1 MPSPTLSVVCPNTY
15 YKEKIHSWKFYR
27 NLPCAKVWFS
37 GGRKQE
43 ATRGS
48 TSEISNSKKIKW
60 CKVVKRKK
68 AQFTVFATHKARPS
82 VWFSLTRGVIE
93 VERRQGPLSCLLFG
107 DDNNAPLFHLYK
119 LRNCSVIRNN
129 HRLKAMEDVLIS
141 DLKWR
146 VINFTAQSSNYSFP
160 VFCLGN
166 LHESRHAPNLGKI
179 C

>member
-1 MPSPTLSVVCPNTY
+1 M
-15 YKEKIHSWKFYR
+15 
-27 NLPCAKVWFS
+27 
-37 GGRKQE
+37 
-43 ATRGS
+43 
-48 TSEISNSKKIKW
+48 
-60 CKVVKRKK
+60 
-68 AQFTVFATHKARPS
+68 
-82 VWFSLTRGVIE
+82 
-93 VERRQGPLSCLLFG
+93 ERRQGPLSCLLFG

-160 VFCLGN
+160 IFCLGN

-179 C
+179 CSGKYKVCFILERPPITAPFLSSLCCIFFCDQQE